1 MGKHWEILAEEW
13 YDLCLEQLFWQPQE
27 EQIEEEGDELQSDML
42 KGYCMEKPW
51 ELKPKQWQWG

>member
-1 MGKHWEILAEEW
+1 MGKHWEILAEES

-42 KGYCMEKPW
+42 RGYCMEKSW